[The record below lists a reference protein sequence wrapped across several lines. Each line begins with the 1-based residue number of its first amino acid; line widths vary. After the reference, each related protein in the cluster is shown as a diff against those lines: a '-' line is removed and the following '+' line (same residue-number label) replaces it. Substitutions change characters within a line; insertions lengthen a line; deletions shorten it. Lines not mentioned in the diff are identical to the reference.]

1 MANQKFKTKV
11 QADAGL
17 QLPNSTA
24 SKVLQLDAQG
34 NVESSAVTTTELGHL
49 SGVTSGIQSQI
60 NAKADG
66 SALTSH
72 TSASSGVHGVTGS
85 VVGTSDSQT
94 LTNKTIDA
102 DNNTISNIANANI
115 KAAAGINLNKLE
127 AVTANRALASD
138 ASGFVSA
145 SSVTDTELNYLSGV
159 TSGIQTQLNNKI
171 DSSEKGANS
180 GVATLD
186 AGGKIPANQLPNTV
200 MEFKGNWNA
209 STNSPSLV
217 DGTGNA
223 GDVYL
228 VSVAGTQDL
237 GSGSQTFAA
246 GDWVVY
252 SGTIWQKSIN
262 SNDVVS
268 VNGQQGVVVLDSDD
282 ISEGAT
288 NLYHTDE
295 RAQDAIG
302 TILVDS
308 ASIDFTYN
316 DATPSITAVVLPAGV
331 DHDALQNFVA
341 DEHVDHSTV
350 SIATAADSGLTGGG
364 NITATRNLSV
374 DINGTTVETVADN
387 ADKIL
392 IYDNS
397 ATALKSMTRSNFLSG
412 VPVGSPGDI
421 NESSFSAA
429 NNQASPADVTG
440 LAFANAT
447 VRSFKALV
455 SVSIDATTDLFETY
469 ELIGVQKAAGW
480 DMSVSSVGDDTGLA
494 FSITT
499 SGQVQYTGLN
509 YSGFVS
515 NTIRFRAQTLSV

>member
-1 MANQKFKTKV
+1 MADQKYKV
-11 QADAGL
+11 KIKAEAGL

-34 NVESSAVTTTELGHL
+34 NLEASAVDTTTLAFL
-49 SGVTSGIQSQI
+49 
-60 NAKADG
+60 
-66 SALTSH
+66 
-72 TSASSGVHGVTGS
+72 
-85 VVGTSDSQT
+85 
-94 LTNKTIDA
+94 DA
-102 DNNTISNIANANI
+102 T
-115 KAAAGINLNKLE
+115 
-127 AVTANRALASD
+127 
-138 ASGFVSA
+138 
-145 SSVTDTELNYLSGV
+145 SSVQD
-159 TSGIQTQLNNKI
+159 QLDAKI
-171 DSSEKGANS
+171 DSTEKGANN

-209 STNSPSLV
+209 STNSPSLI

-228 VSVAGTQDL
+228 VNVAGTQNL
-237 GSGSQTFAA
+237 GSGSQTFAI

-252 SGTIWQKSIN
+252 SGSIWQKSIN

-282 ISEGAT
+282 ISEGST

-295 RAQDAIG
+295 RAQDAVG
-302 TILVDS
+302 NILTDS

-316 DATPSITAVVLPAGV
+316 DAGNTITAAVLPAGV

-341 DEHVDHSTV
+341 NEHVDHSTV
-350 SIATAADSGLTGGG
+350 SIATGTDSGLTGGG

-374 DINGTTVETVADN
+374 DINGTTAETAADN

-397 ATALKSMTRSNFLSG
+397 ATALKSMTRANFLSG
-412 VPVGSPGDI
+412 VPVGSAGDI
-421 NESSFSAA
+421 NETSFSAA
-429 NNQASPADVTG
+429 NNQASPANVTG

-455 SVSIDATTDLFETY
+455 SVTIDATSDLFEAF
-469 ELIGVQKAAGW
+469 ELMAVQKGATW
-480 DMSVSSVGDDTGLA
+480 DMTISSVGDDSGVV
-494 FSITT
+494 FSITN
-499 SGQVQYTGLN
+499 SGQIQYTSTN
-509 YSGFVS
+509 ITGFVS
-515 NTIRFRAQTLSV
+515 NTIKFKAYTTTV

>member
-24 SKVLQLDAQG
+24 SKALQLDAQG

-145 SSVTDTELNYLSGV
+145 SSVTDTELNHLSGV

-223 GDVYL
+223 GDV
-228 VSVAGTQDL
+228 
-237 GSGSQTFAA
+237 
-246 GDWVVY
+246 
-252 SGTIWQKSIN
+252 
-262 SNDVVS
+262 
-268 VNGQQGVVVLDSDD
+268 
-282 ISEGAT
+282 
-288 NLYHTDE
+288 
-295 RAQDAIG
+295 
-302 TILVDS
+302 
-308 ASIDFTYN
+308 
-316 DATPSITAVVLPAGV
+316 
-331 DHDALQNFVA
+331 
-341 DEHVDHSTV
+341 
-350 SIATAADSGLTGGG
+350 
-364 NITATRNLSV
+364 
-374 DINGTTVETVADN
+374 
-387 ADKIL
+387 
-392 IYDNS
+392 
-397 ATALKSMTRSNFLSG
+397 
-412 VPVGSPGDI
+412 
-421 NESSFSAA
+421 
-429 NNQASPADVTG
+429 
-440 LAFANAT
+440 
-447 VRSFKALV
+447 
-455 SVSIDATTDLFETY
+455 
-469 ELIGVQKAAGW
+469 
-480 DMSVSSVGDDTGLA
+480 
-494 FSITT
+494 
-499 SGQVQYTGLN
+499 
-509 YSGFVS
+509 
-515 NTIRFRAQTLSV
+515 